1 MNGVRAMAIVGLLLS
16 LTAPA
21 VAQAPVGPAAAVTLP
36 FAPPTGRKLRY
47 ETTQVRDGAAGKER
61 YTIVREV
68 QFVPADDGG
77 YRMTSR
83 ASESFT
89 DATGPSGDSFRISTA
104 LLADVEIG
112 FRIDRVG
119 KVIAV
124 ENTDAIWGRLPA
136 IRDGQLAKAKSA
148 DGQVLIRRVF
158 DALIA
163 LPLPARERMLRE
175 DPERLLAF
183 AGRQAGAATPATET
197 RETPTPFG
205 GTIPVSVASGW
216 VNVDAD
222 TALYRSTTRSGGPE
236 LDRRIA
242 DLARDLSAASDAA
255 ERAKLERELAAMG
268 TLSFEETVDYTVSRH
283 WGLITAS
290 QSVKHIR
297 SAKGEQVVEEKRRFG
312 DWVF

>member
-1 MNGVRAMAIVGLLLS
+1 MRTPAFAALLLA
-16 LTAPA
+16 LVVPGAA
-21 VAQAPVGPAAAVTLP
+21 QAQAPAGPAATVTLP

-47 ETTQVRDGAAGKER
+47 ETTQIRDGEAGKER

-68 QFVPADDGG
+68 LFVPADDGG

-83 ASESFT
+83 ATESFT
-89 DATGPSGDSFRISTA
+89 DATGPRGDSFRLSTA

-112 FRIDRVG
+112 FRIDRAG
-119 KVIAV
+119 KVVAV
-124 ENTDAIWGRLPA
+124 ENADAIWGRLPA
-136 IRDGQLAKAKSA
+136 IRDAQLAKATSA

-158 DALIA
+158 DAVIA
-163 LPLPARERMLRE
+163 LPPAARERMLRE

-183 AGRQAGAATPATET
+183 AGRQAGATTPATET

-205 GTIPVSVASGW
+205 GTIPVSIASGW
-216 VNVDAD
+216 VNVDVD
-222 TALYRSTTRSGGPE
+222 TAVYRSTTRSGGPE

-242 DLARDLSAASDAA
+242 DLARNLSAASDAA

-268 TLSFEETVDYTVSRH
+268 TLSFDETVDYTVSRH

-290 QSVKHIR
+290 QSTKRIR
-297 SAKGEQVVEEKRRFG
+297 SSKGEQVVEERRRFG
-312 DWVF
+312 DWVS